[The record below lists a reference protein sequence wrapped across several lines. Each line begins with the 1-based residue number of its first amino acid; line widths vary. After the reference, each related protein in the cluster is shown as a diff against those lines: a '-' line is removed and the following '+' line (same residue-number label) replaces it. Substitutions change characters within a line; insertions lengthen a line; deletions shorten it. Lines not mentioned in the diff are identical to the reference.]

1 MKCLVHRNRYKERL
15 NAFYG
20 RDHFFLYRFFDEHKV
35 RHMLVSLH
43 RWKEWEKKCK
53 L

>member
-1 MKCLVHRNRYKERL
+1 MPFMV
-15 NAFYG
+15 G
-20 RDHFFLYRFFDEHKV
+20 IIFFLYRFFDEHKV